1 MDDQE
6 HIQSVV
12 FVIGFLMDSH
22 PRQSDTSASDIERA
36 VAVASVLSPSV
47 DVALLRRDVEFV
59 LEMRGTDLFD
69 RRNRG
74 RRDEIIRGAL
84 R

>member
-1 MDDQE
+1 MDDQQ

-22 PRQSDTSASDIERA
+22 PRQSDISASDIERA

-47 DVALLRRDVEFV
+47 DVALLRRDVELV
-59 LEMRGTDLFD
+59 LETSGAALFD
-69 RRNRG
+69 RRKRG
-74 RRDEIIRGAL
+74 KRDEIIRGAM